1 MKTNNGKYDI
11 LIIEDNEELA
21 SLIQLL
27 LLQNGFKAE
36 FITDSAKAFDRIRK
50 EKPSIV
56 ILDLIMPAIDGLR
69 LCRKIKST
77 GETAD
82 TKVIIYTG
90 KNYESDRRK
99 AFNLGADAFMVKP
112 TRAHL
117 LLRKVKELL
126 EPAYE
131 QIY

>member
-21 SLIQLL
+21 GLIQLL
-27 LLQNGFKAE
+27 LMENGFKAK
-36 FITDSAKAFDRIRK
+36 FTTDSARAFEKIRK
-50 EKPSIV
+50 EKPSVV
-56 ILDLIMPAIDGLR
+56 ILDLVMPAIDGLR

-77 GETAD
+77 SETAH

-126 EPAYE
+126 EPSYEPAY
-131 QIY
+131 

>member
-1 MKTNNGKYDI
+1 MKTTNGKYDI

-21 SLIQLL
+21 GLIQLL
-27 LLQNGFKAE
+27 LLQNGFRAE
-36 FITDSAKAFDRIRK
+36 FITDSAKAFDKVRK
-50 EKPSIV
+50 EKPAVV
-56 ILDLIMPAIDGLR
+56 ILDLVMPAIDGLR

-77 GETAD
+77 RETAN

-126 EPAYE
+126 EPTYE
-131 QIY
+131 PVY